1 MTDFLDSNVL
11 VYLVDAGNP
20 EKQATSRRLVQ
31 AALRSGQGQV
41 SFQVVQETLNTIT
54 RKFRTTVN
62 PLDARQLMNEVLVPL
77 WRIMPTPRLY
87 EQALDLQTRYGYS
100 FYDSLIIAAA
110 LAAGCTRLLSED
122 MQHGQRVE
130 SLTIVNPFLT

>member
-31 AALRSGQGQV
+31 DALRSGQGQI

-54 RKFRTTVN
+54 RKFRTTVT

-77 WRIMPTPRLY
+77 WRIMPTQRLY
-87 EQALDLQTRYGYS
+87 EQTLDLQTRYGYT
-100 FYDSLIIAAA
+100 FYDSLIVAAA

-122 MQHGQRVE
+122 MQNGQRIE
-130 SLTIVNPFLT
+130 GLTIINPFLT